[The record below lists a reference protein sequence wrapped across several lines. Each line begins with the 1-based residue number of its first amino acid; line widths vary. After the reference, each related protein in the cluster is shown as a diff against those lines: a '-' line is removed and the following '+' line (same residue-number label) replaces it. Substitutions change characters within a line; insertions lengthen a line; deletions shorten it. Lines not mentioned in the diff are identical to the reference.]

1 MEQPDGSRKALPD
14 EIVRLGQELEQ
25 AHVSL
30 EDAHAEIAALAKE
43 RNYLQQRI
51 ASLEAARLTNDAA
64 CIRARNEAATAASLA
79 AERLQD
85 LAATE
90 ELRSALE
97 ETSVLAEELREANEA
112 LIEANTHLDQ
122 RVAERTAA
130 LNAANAKL
138 ERINADLQR
147 RVEAE
152 TAERTKAQAAL
163 FQVQK
168 LEAIGQ
174 LTGGIAHDFNNLLM
188 VITSGLQSLQL
199 PADPERRERVLRRTE
214 EAAWRAVDLTRRLLA
229 FARRQ
234 ALHPERLDLPQQI
247 DNLRELLTHGL
258 REDIEVRVD
267 IAADVW
273 PLETDVGALELALLN
288 LAVNARDAMPKGG
301 VLTIAARNS
310 PVDARSAAQL
320 RVPVGDYVEV
330 SVADCGTGMPP
341 ELVDKVFEPF
351 FTTKSNGR
359 GTGLGLAQ
367 VYGFVQQS
375 GGTAWVES
383 QEGKG
388 TTVRFLLPRSWREP
402 PRRPAEPARE
412 GAAVRPAG
420 HLRVLVVEDD
430 DAVATVVL
438 DMLRQLGHS
447 GTRVSTIAAAL
458 AILADPDQVD
468 LVFSDVLL
476 PGGSG
481 LDLAREMRQRQIN
494 LPIILTSGYGG
505 SLTHRLAA
513 VNLPFLRKPYR
524 IDALGRAI
532 EAALQAQDAVA

>member
-1 MEQPDGSRKALPD
+1 
-14 EIVRLGQELEQ
+14 
-25 AHVSL
+25 
-30 EDAHAEIAALAKE
+30 
-43 RNYLQQRI
+43 
-51 ASLEAARLTNDAA
+51 
-64 CIRARNEAATAASLA
+64 
-79 AERLQD
+79 
-85 LAATE
+85 
-90 ELRSALE
+90 
-97 ETSVLAEELREANEA
+97 
-112 LIEANTHLDQ
+112 
-122 RVAERTAA
+122 
-130 LNAANAKL
+130 
-138 ERINADLQR
+138 
-147 RVEAE
+147 
-152 TAERTKAQAAL
+152 
-163 FQVQK
+163 
-168 LEAIGQ
+168 
-174 LTGGIAHDFNNLLM
+174 
-188 VITSGLQSLQL
+188 
-199 PADPERRERVLRRTE
+199 
-214 EAAWRAVDLTRRLLA
+214 
-229 FARRQ
+229 
-234 ALHPERLDLPQQI
+234 
-247 DNLRELLTHGL
+247 
-258 REDIEVRVD
+258 
-267 IAADVW
+267 
-273 PLETDVGALELALLN
+273 
-288 LAVNARDAMPKGG
+288 
-301 VLTIAARNS
+301 
-310 PVDARSAAQL
+310 
-320 RVPVGDYVEV
+320 
-330 SVADCGTGMPP
+330 MPP

-412 GAAVRPAG
+412 GAAARPAG

>member
-412 GAAVRPAG
+412 GAAARPAG

>member
-1 MEQPDGSRKALPD
+1 
-14 EIVRLGQELEQ
+14 
-25 AHVSL
+25 
-30 EDAHAEIAALAKE
+30 
-43 RNYLQQRI
+43 
-51 ASLEAARLTNDAA
+51 
-64 CIRARNEAATAASLA
+64 
-79 AERLQD
+79 
-85 LAATE
+85 
-90 ELRSALE
+90 
-97 ETSVLAEELREANEA
+97 
-112 LIEANTHLDQ
+112 
-122 RVAERTAA
+122 
-130 LNAANAKL
+130 
-138 ERINADLQR
+138 
-147 RVEAE
+147 
-152 TAERTKAQAAL
+152 
-163 FQVQK
+163 
-168 LEAIGQ
+168 
-174 LTGGIAHDFNNLLM
+174 
-188 VITSGLQSLQL
+188 
-199 PADPERRERVLRRTE
+199 
-214 EAAWRAVDLTRRLLA
+214 
-229 FARRQ
+229 
-234 ALHPERLDLPQQI
+234 
-247 DNLRELLTHGL
+247 
-258 REDIEVRVD
+258 
-267 IAADVW
+267 
-273 PLETDVGALELALLN
+273 
-288 LAVNARDAMPKGG
+288 
-301 VLTIAARNS
+301 
-310 PVDARSAAQL
+310 VDARSAAQL

-412 GAAVRPAG
+412 GAAARPAG